1 LEYESPDVNMTL
13 SVNDIF
19 SVVCGITVFSFISV
33 SAFEKYGVFS
43 LLIFQKTIW
52 LSVEF
57 VLISLIDSCMVA
69 GFVSSVPKEI

>member
-1 LEYESPDVNMTL
+1 MWVCNIFLEYIESPDVNMTL

-43 LLIFQKTIW
+43 LLIFQKTIMGNGCPW
-52 LSVEF
+52 NLF
-57 VLISLIDSCMVA
+57 
-69 GFVSSVPKEI
+69 